1 MKEFIVAK
9 KRVSPPHPPTHP
21 PPKKT
26 KITPNNLFIET
37 LWMLMKKISLWKKI
51 SLQAVKLRIL
61 NGN

>member
-9 KRVSPPHPPTHP
+9 KRVSPPHPPHP
-21 PPKKT
+21 PTQKKT

-51 SLQAVKLRIL
+51 SL
-61 NGN
+61 

>member
-9 KRVSPPHPPTHP
+9 KKVSPHHP
-21 PPKKT
+21 PPQKKT

>member
-9 KRVSPPHPPTHP
+9 KRVSPPHPPHP
-21 PPKKT
+21 PTQKKT

>member
-1 MKEFIVAK
+1 MKELIVAK
-9 KRVSPPHPPTHP
+9 KKVSPHHP
-21 PPKKT
+21 PPQKKKT